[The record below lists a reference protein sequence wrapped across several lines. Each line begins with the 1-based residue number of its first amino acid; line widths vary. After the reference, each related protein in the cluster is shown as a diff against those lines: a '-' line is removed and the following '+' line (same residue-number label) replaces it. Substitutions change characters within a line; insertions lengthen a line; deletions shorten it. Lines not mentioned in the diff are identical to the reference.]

1 MAIAHFDAL
10 RVELLAAVSQLVG
23 LGLSEA
29 LLVEDVGLVLLV
41 EVPLDLR
48 SCLIKEYQIDN
59 KQVRLPY
66 VEGAPG
72 RPRAARSC
80 RSGW

>member
-41 EVPLDLR
+41 EVPLDLH
-48 SCLIKEYQIDN
+48 SILNTEFAFTCE
-59 KQVRLPY
+59 
-66 VEGAPG
+66 
-72 RPRAARSC
+72 
-80 RSGW
+80 